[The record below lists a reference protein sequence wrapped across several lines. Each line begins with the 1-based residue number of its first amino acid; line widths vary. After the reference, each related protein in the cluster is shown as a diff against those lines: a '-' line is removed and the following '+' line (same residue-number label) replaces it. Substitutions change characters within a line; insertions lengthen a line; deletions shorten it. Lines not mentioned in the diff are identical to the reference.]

1 MEFTLDTIDGVV
13 KLLAFG
19 VTFLGLYAAI
29 RSDNKKTIEEFKNQC
44 SEQRDIDLERKNDII
59 KQIRQENAQTIEIIK
74 AESEKAL
81 RAARTKTIRRR
92 LIDYLFDVEQ
102 GQPKSTIQK
111 YAYFEDFEEYTVRFN
126 GNGVVIELD
135 RKMRELHPEA
145 FTILE

>member
-19 VTFLGLYAAI
+19 VTLLGLYAAI

-59 KQIRQENAQTIEIIK
+59 KQIRAENAQTIEIIK

-111 YAYFEDFEEYTVRFN
+111 YAYFEDFDEYTVRFN
-126 GNGVVIELD
+126 GNGIVIELD

>member
-19 VTFLGLYAAI
+19 VTLLGLYAAI

-44 SEQRDIDLERKNDII
+44 SEQRDIDLERKNDTI

>member
-1 MEFTLDTIDGVV
+1 MEFTLDIIDGVV

-19 VTFLGLYAAI
+19 VTLLGLYAAI